1 MSSYREL
8 TTETFRA
15 ENESEQQLVQTIQL
29 YNLLSHFLQRF
40 VTVKT
45 TAVHTNSESI
55 PTNWI

>member
-1 MSSYREL
+1 MSSCWEL

-15 ENESEQQLVQTIQL
+15 ENESEQQLVQAIIQL
-29 YNLLSHFLQRF
+29 YNLLKRF

-45 TAVHTNSESI
+45 TASVHTNSESI